1 MAEFEVTRAHLK
13 SAFDQ
18 ENWDLLDKLL
28 EIDCSR
34 INDNS
39 LFTDT
44 WGDWWG
50 MLVEAVYR
58 RSVGAVSVLLK
69 HGAQRDIARWGD
81 GISIT
86 AQEAAAD
93 KPEILALL
101 RNPKPPD
108 YVRRTDPDL
117 TPTEFSKGK
126 SINRQ
131 GEIRDASGLVFQ
143 IDGCDE
149 PGSHESKA

>member
-1 MAEFEVTRAHLK
+1 MTNFEVTRAHLK
-13 SAFDQ
+13 GAFDR
-18 ENWDLLDKLL
+18 EDWDLLDKLL
-28 EIDCSR
+28 EIDRSR

-50 MLVEAVYR
+50 MLLEAIYR
-58 RSVGAVSVLLK
+58 RSEGAVRVLLK

-81 GISIT
+81 GIPVT
-86 AQEAAAD
+86 ALEAAAD

-101 RNPKPPD
+101 QNPEPPE

-117 TPTEFSKGK
+117 PSVES
-126 SINRQ
+126 SRDQAINRQ
-131 GEIRDASGLVFQ
+131 GEIIEATGLVFQ
-143 IDGCDE
+143 TDD
-149 PGSHESKA
+149 PGEH

>member
-34 INDNS
+34 INDNT

-58 RSVGAVSVLLK
+58 RSTDAVSVLLK
-69 HGAQRDIARWGD
+69 HGA
-81 GISIT
+81 
-86 AQEAAAD
+86 
-93 KPEILALL
+93 K
-101 RNPKPPD
+101 
-108 YVRRTDPDL
+108 
-117 TPTEFSKGK
+117 
-126 SINRQ
+126 
-131 GEIRDASGLVFQ
+131 
-143 IDGCDE
+143 
-149 PGSHESKA
+149 

>member
-1 MAEFEVTRAHLK
+1 MTDFKVTRAHLK

-28 EIDCSR
+28 ETDSSG

-50 MLVEAVYR
+50 MLLEAVYR
-58 RSVGAVSVLLK
+58 RSAHAVSVLLK
-69 HGAQRDIARWGD
+69 HGAQRDLARWGD
-81 GISIT
+81 GIPIT
-86 AQEAAAD
+86 ALEAAED

-101 RNPKPPD
+101 QNPEAPV
-108 YVRRTDPDL
+108 YVRKTDPDL
-117 TPTEFSKGK
+117 PSVESSKENA
-126 SINRQ
+126 INRQ
-131 GEIRDASGLVFQ
+131 GEICDATGLVFQ
-143 IDGCDE
+143 VGDSDE
-149 PGSHESKA
+149 AG